1 MPFPVVGGLVG
12 DDGVLD
18 ANGLKVLIVAAAG
31 AETGFGFAAEPRFE
45 AAMSNFMEAFFSDV
59 R

>member
-1 MPFPVVGGLVG
+1 MG